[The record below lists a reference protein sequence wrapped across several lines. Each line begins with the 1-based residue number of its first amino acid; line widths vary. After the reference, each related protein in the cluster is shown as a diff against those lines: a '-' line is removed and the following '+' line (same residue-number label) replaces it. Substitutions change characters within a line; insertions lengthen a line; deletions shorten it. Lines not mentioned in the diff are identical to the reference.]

1 MKKIYILLPLL
12 MAGRRYLSSSQEDS
26 SALPWNNFI
35 LDSEYEI
42 FVNGK
47 RIFDEISA
55 KYFLNSPIL
64 SARGRGASLNTAL
77 GKP

>member
-55 KYFLNSPIL
+55 NIS
-64 SARGRGASLNTAL
+64 
-77 GKP
+77 